1 MTQSLKIK
9 TPLPTLLAMA
19 SGSLFFY
26 SCGSQHVD
34 GRPENQSVS
43 KVPISTDAEKN
54 KNGEAQGAAQKPNS
68 TESVGPSALKV
79 ATVIPTAN
87 IIIVASGPSPHVT
100 SFEIKTFEPAD
111 MFKAFQANCSGCH
124 DQVLSLDFI
133 KSSKQNLYNAMAIGT
148 KIGKMPPKSNSFDKT
163 SPGTDMLNWLVT
175 LGAKPIFTPSP
186 MPTATPKVTPT
197 PTATPKPTATPTP
210 TPIATATVSPVP
222 NASPTSMASPSPA
235 ATATPAATILP
246 LGANIV
252 LENVVTPVP
261 TLESSPAPSP

>member
-34 GRPENQSVS
+34 GRPENQAVS

-54 KNGEAQGAAQKPNS
+54 KIGAAQSATQKTIS
-68 TESVGPSALKV
+68 SESVPSELKV
-79 ATVIPTAN
+79 ATVVPAGN
-87 IIIVASGPSPHVT
+87 IIIIASAPSPSAT
-100 SFEIKTFEPAD
+100 AFEIKPFEPAD